1 MPPSGVS
8 LPHVDKGD
16 EFGREAPLLRVAEL
30 WWVSPHHLGQ
40 LVEHTVPLWVGE
52 PASGQLIL
60 KHMMYWI

>member
-1 MPPSGVS
+1 MHPSSAS

-30 WWVSPHHLGQ
+30 WRVSPHHLGQ

-52 PASGQLIL
+52 PACGQLIL
-60 KHMMYWI
+60 KHMI